1 MIKGFGTDI
10 VEICRIERLIEKYS
24 THFLEKVF
32 TPSEITYCGKMANPA
47 IHFAGRWAAKEAFY
61 KALPV
66 SCQKH
71 SYWKSIEIVKAEAG
85 KPQIQICTNVLR
97 NSLEKEGITL
107 YHLSISHERSYCI
120 ASVILEDVAFK
131 K

>member
-24 THFLEKVF
+24 AHFLEKVF
-32 TPSEITYCGKMANPA
+32 TPSEITYCSKMANPA

-61 KALPV
+61 KALPI

-71 SYWKSIEIVKAEAG
+71 SNWKSIEIIKAEAG
-85 KPQIQICTNVLR
+85 KPQIQICTNILC
-97 NSLEKEGITL
+97 NSLEKAGITV
-107 YHLSISHERSYCI
+107 YHLSISHERKYCI
-120 ASVILEDVAFK
+120 ASVILEDVAIDR
-131 K
+131 